1 MLAECYF
8 GHAQQHD
15 WEHAPKEAWSDS
27 IPYIKQVMTDCAY
40 LYVMDR
46 MYALC
51 NKLRTRCNNSDEME
65 NELHH
70 TCHATLAHS

>member
-1 MLAECYF
+1 MDY
-8 GHAQQHD
+8 
-15 WEHAPKEAWSDS
+15 
-27 IPYIKQVMTDCAY
+27 AY

-51 NKLRTRCNNSDEME
+51 NKLRTRCNNSDAME

-70 TCHATLAHS
+70 TCHATLAHSYAGAAECENEYCLPNITLAK